1 MRLVPFK
8 KKYRFEITV
17 ILNLSTFY
25 PCHFLLVS
33 FVRAKN
39 ERNKIPLKPHKNT
52 FQTEIER
59 SDRTSIIFTLKN
71 EVGGLAKALQVFQE
85 LGINVLHLELRP
97 SQFHSAQGDVLVDI
111 DCDAKN
117 LDQVLKMLRREVKSV
132 NYAQM
137 QLNSEEFP
145 PPTPVSGSFGEKSS
159 TSTRDICVTQ
169 INYYRFR

>member
-1 MRLVPFK
+1 MSASGKSLLGLWLYHSDGQEWAVKEGSPLHRKKDFVIEVPSPPSQK
-8 KKYRFEITV
+8 APKLSKY
-17 ILNLSTFY
+17 L
-25 PCHFLLVS
+25 
-33 FVRAKN
+33 
-39 ERNKIPLKPHKNT
+39 
-52 FQTEIER
+52 FQTEIEP

-97 SQFHSAQGDVLVDI
+97 SENSAQGDVLVDI

-132 NYAQM
+132 NYAQT

-145 PPTPVSGSFGEKSS
+145 PPTPVSGSFGEKSALV
-159 TSTRDICVTQ
+159 REFPCE
-169 INYYRFR
+169 N